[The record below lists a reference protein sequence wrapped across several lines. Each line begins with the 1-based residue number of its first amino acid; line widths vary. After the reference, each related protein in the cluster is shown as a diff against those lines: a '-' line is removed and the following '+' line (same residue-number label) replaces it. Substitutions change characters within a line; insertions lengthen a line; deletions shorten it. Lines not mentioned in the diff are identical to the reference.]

1 MDDWTPEPLE
11 TTDTTDTIE
20 SPEKKDIKWPIPP
33 ARKRRK
39 ARKPISKL
47 SLIFLVFWIVI
58 IGLSFMLIT
67 GQITEYN
74 QLRAEVEQLYGQ
86 KVQIRAQNED
96 LQLQIDFF
104 NSDVY
109 IERQARNRLRM
120 VRPDEIFFRNTA
132 VD

>member
-11 TTDTTDTIE
+11 TTDTTE
-20 SPEKKDIKWPIPP
+20 SSEIKDVRKPASP
-33 ARKRRK
+33 ARKKRK
-39 ARKPISKL
+39 VKKPISKL

-67 GQITEYN
+67 GQIAEYN
-74 QLRAEVEQLYGQ
+74 ALRTEVEQLYSQ
-86 KVQIRAQNED
+86 KAQVRAYNDE
-96 LQLQIDFF
+96 LELQIEFF
-104 NSDVY
+104 DSDLY

>member
-47 SLIFLVFWIVI
+47 SLIFLVFWIII
-58 IGLSFMLIT
+58 IGLSLVLVT
-67 GQITEYN
+67 DQIRDYN
-74 QLRAEVEQLYGQ
+74 ALRAEAEQLYSQ
-86 KVQIRAQNED
+86 KAQVRAHNDE

-104 NSDVY
+104 DSDMY